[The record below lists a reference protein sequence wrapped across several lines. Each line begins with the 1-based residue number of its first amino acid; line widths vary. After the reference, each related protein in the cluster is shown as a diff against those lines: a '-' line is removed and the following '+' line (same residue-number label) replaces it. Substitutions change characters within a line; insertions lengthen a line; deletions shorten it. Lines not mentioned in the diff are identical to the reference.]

1 VAVDSP
7 IQPDG
12 PPAMRVPGSR
22 VAGFLLEEA
31 VGGGRLAMVFRAR
44 DESLGRTVALK
55 LLPWKPG
62 SGGGF
67 VGEAQVMA
75 AVDHP
80 NILPVYGAGVA
91 DGYEFIAMRFVTGEA
106 LDAVIRR
113 EGRLS
118 ARRAV
123 GYLSPVASALDAAHS
138 AGLVHRDVKPANILM
153 DSRPGGSA
161 HVYLSDFG
169 LATVVQS
176 ADKLTEPGQFVGT
189 VSYASPEQ
197 FTGGPVDGRADQY
210 SLACV
215 TYQLLTG
222 SVPFGEDQVEEIM
235 YRHLSLPP
243 PPLRSERPD
252 LPSAVDRVLAKAMA
266 KAPEDRYDSC
276 VSFVDALREA
286 LGVEP
291 YDPGQSAVETAAPRQ
306 VTGP

>member
-1 VAVDSP
+1 
-7 IQPDG
+7 
-12 PPAMRVPGSR
+12 
-22 VAGFLLEEA
+22 VAGYLLEEA
-31 VGGGRLAMVFRAR
+31 VGGGGLAMVFRAR

-55 LLPWKPG
+55 LLPWKPA

-67 VGEAQVMA
+67 VREAQVMA
-75 AVDHP
+75 ALDHP
-80 NILPVYGAGVA
+80 NILPMYEAGVA

-113 EGRLS
+113 ESPLL

-123 GYLSPVASALDAAHS
+123 GYLSPVASALDTAHS

-153 DSRPGGSA
+153 DSPPGESA

-169 LATVVQS
+169 LAAQVRS
-176 ADKLTEPGQFVGT
+176 AAKLTEPGQFVGT
-189 VSYASPEQ
+189 VAYASPEQ
-197 FTGGPVDGRADQY
+197 FTDGPVDGRADQY

-215 TYQLLTG
+215 AYQLLTG
-222 SVPFGEDQVEEIM
+222 SVPFGNDQVVEIM
-235 YRHLSLPP
+235 RRHLFMPP
-243 PPLRSERPD
+243 PPLRSELPE

-276 VSFVDALREA
+276 TAFVDALREA

-291 YDPGQSAVETAAPRQ
+291 YDPGQSTVETPAPR
-306 VTGP
+306 